1 MPLDGGFVPTNTR
14 YPFLEILKD
23 SCCWPNGEP
32 GAPDFHFCGAPAADG
47 SAYCHIHKARA
58 YIPKSEHAAAL
69 AALKREA
76 GLELR
81 RIAHEEERKNLE
93 QKVTG

>member
-1 MPLDGGFVPTNTR
+1 MPYDGFSAPPQTR

-23 SCCWPNGEP
+23 SCCWPNGDVGE
-32 GAPDFHFCGAPAADG
+32 PDFHFCGAPAASG
-47 SAYCHIHKARA
+47 SAYCHIHKAKA
-58 YIPKSEHAAAL
+58 YIPKSENAAAL

-81 RIAHEEERKNLE
+81 RIAHEEKRKNLE